1 MTDGTQKEGHFSGK
15 LYLKGIGDPIL
26 SADNYDKIAN
36 NLAALGIRKIDGN
49 LVLDDTSFDSIALGP
64 GWMIDD
70 EDKYFEAQISA
81 LTFSPNADFN
91 AGTVIIDVS
100 ATRTGNST
108 PGNNVVKVINSVV
121 NGNASAVIVT
131 RARGSNDIYVSGYSK
146 GWRFDTK
153 IVWRINAFFL
163 IVSDTFQTM
172 LRRYGIKVADHTVV
186 GGPHQYRHCCTS

>member
-121 NGNASAVIVT
+121 NDNASAVIVT

-153 IVWRINAFFL
+153 IV
-163 IVSDTFQTM
+163 
-172 LRRYGIKVADHTVV
+172 
-186 GGPHQYRHCCTS
+186 

>member
-81 LTFSPNADFN
+81 LTFLQTQISMPGLSLLMSALQEQET
-91 AGTVIIDVS
+91 AHQVI
-100 ATRTGNST
+100 
-108 PGNNVVKVINSVV
+108 
-121 NGNASAVIVT
+121 
-131 RARGSNDIYVSGYSK
+131 
-146 GWRFDTK
+146 
-153 IVWRINAFFL
+153 
-163 IVSDTFQTM
+163 M
-172 LRRYGIKVADHTVV
+172 
-186 GGPHQYRHCCTS
+186 

>member
-1 MTDGTQKEGHFSGK
+1 MTLYSAFSLLRSDYKSETSLIGYFSGK

-81 LTFSPNADFN
+81 LTLFS
-91 AGTVIIDVS
+91 
-100 ATRTGNST
+100 
-108 PGNNVVKVINSVV
+108 KL
-121 NGNASAVIVT
+121 
-131 RARGSNDIYVSGYSK
+131 
-146 GWRFDTK
+146 RF
-153 IVWRINAFFL
+153 
-163 IVSDTFQTM
+163 
-172 LRRYGIKVADHTVV
+172 
-186 GGPHQYRHCCTS
+186 QYRDCHY